1 MQEVKAP
8 IIGIDRHRLTTDG
21 KGVTTLVAFHGCPLH
36 CKYCLNPQCLSPDG
50 VLRTITPSE
59 LYSEVEID
67 DLYFVATGGGIC
79 FGGGEPLLH
88 SEFIVEFAKI
98 MNPEWSII
106 LETSLN
112 VPLKQL
118 EMVAPLIKE
127 FIVDVKD
134 MNEQTY
140 ETYTTQSNR
149 LVTSNLKW
157 LVENGY
163 TDRTLI
169 RLPFIPYYNTEIAQN
184 NSKRL
189 LEEIG
194 FHRFDK
200 FMYRMKNVCSEQD
213 NNDIKM

>member
-1 MQEVKAP
+1 MQEVEAP

-21 KGVTTLVAFHGCPLH
+21 EGVTTLVAFHGCPLH

-98 MNPEWSII
+98 MNPEWSMI

-112 VPLKQL
+112 VPLMQWD
-118 EMVAPLIKE
+118 MVAPR
-127 FIVDVKD
+127 VWDV
-134 MNEQTY
+134 
-140 ETYTTQSNR
+140 S
-149 LVTSNLKW
+149 V
-157 LVENGY
+157 V
-163 TDRTLI
+163 
-169 RLPFIPYYNTEIAQN
+169 
-184 NSKRL
+184 
-189 LEEIG
+189 
-194 FHRFDK
+194 
-200 FMYRMKNVCSEQD
+200 V
-213 NNDIKM
+213 NDL